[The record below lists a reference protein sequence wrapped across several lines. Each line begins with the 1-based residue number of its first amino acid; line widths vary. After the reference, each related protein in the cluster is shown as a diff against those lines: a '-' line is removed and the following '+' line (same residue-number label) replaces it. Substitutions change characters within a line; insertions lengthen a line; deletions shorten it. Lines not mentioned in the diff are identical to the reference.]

1 MGRFWK
7 IIITVCLLTNLT
19 QMAQAAED
27 HQAQPDSVL
36 VQMFTWFNEAFMQ
49 EEKFTEEDFARY
61 FTDDIV
67 FVLNGKRSPKGLKSL
82 TERFNMLKENY
93 HVIEIML
100 PMKEEFTSGDKIFT
114 YHLNRGQT
122 LKDGPMSGFSHV
134 MGFVV
139 IKEGKIDLLNFLDYT
154 APEKTAGP

>member
-1 MGRFWK
+1 M
-7 IIITVCLLTNLT
+7 TACLLASLT

-27 HQAQPDSVL
+27 HHVQQDSVL
-36 VQMFTWFNEAFMQ
+36 VQMFKWFNGAFTE

-82 TERFNMLKENY
+82 TERFNTLKENY
-93 HVIEIML
+93 HVIEIKL
-100 PMKEEFTSGDKIFT
+100 PMEEEFSAGDKIFT

-122 LKDGPMSGFSHV
+122 LKDDPMSGFSHV
-134 MGFVV
+134 MGYVV
-139 IKEGKIDLLNFLDYT
+139 IKGGKIDLLNFLDYT
-154 APEKTAGP
+154 APEKTATP